1 MDKCI
6 FCHGISNEDVLIQT
20 DNFFVVFD
28 IDPIQEGHLLIISK
42 KHIMNISQLSNDLL
56 LELSILEKKIINVI
70 ENNFQVLGT
79 TMAINNGRTMD
90 DGVHFHVHIIPRYTN
105 DEFWENIKI
114 HKQKLDKQKL
124 KNILNLL

>member
-70 ENNFQVLGT
+70 ENNFQVLGI

-90 DGVHFHVHIIPRYTN
+90 DGVHFHVHIIHRYTN

>member
-56 LELSILEKKIINVI
+56 LELSILEKKIINDI
-70 ENNFQVLGT
+70 ENNFQVLGI

>member
-56 LELSILEKKIINVI
+56 LELSILEKK
-70 ENNFQVLGT
+70 
-79 TMAINNGRTMD
+79 
-90 DGVHFHVHIIPRYTN
+90 
-105 DEFWENIKI
+105 
-114 HKQKLDKQKL
+114 
-124 KNILNLL
+124 